1 VVSRAALIER
11 LRGDDT
17 DIVAVTA
24 PPGYGKTTMLAE
36 WVSSDERRCAWLSL
50 DARDNDPV
58 VLLTYVAAALDMI
71 ERVDPGF
78 VPALWTPG
86 ASLTTEALPRFA
98 RLVAGR
104 DMPFVLVLDDVH
116 ELVNPEA
123 MDVLAVIVAALPPD
137 SVFALAGRV
146 LPPLPFGRLR
156 VKRGLVEVG
165 QRDLAMDAIEAAA
178 MFRASDLD
186 LDDDAVATLV
196 ERTEG
201 WPAGL
206 YLAIRSLRRDRG
218 DLAGSVARFAGDNRL
233 VADYLRDELLT
244 GLSPEDET
252 FLLEASCLEQLSGQL
267 CDAVLE
273 RSGSAA
279 LLDELEHRSL
289 LIIPLDEQHEWYRL
303 HNLLTDA
310 LQAELARRHPGVAIE
325 IHRRASAWFE
335 ANGDIDAATTHAWR
349 GGDLERAEHLIYSHV
364 GLYTGQGRHAT
375 ILRWLSLFT
384 PDELRTKP
392 LLAAIV
398 AQSRITAG
406 DGDGAA
412 QWLGRAEAGVPD
424 RHPPDARGWVPPVAV
439 ALLRAMVGRLSAT
452 QMADEAEYA
461 YRRLDHGA
469 WRAMAGVLL
478 GSAEFMLG
486 NEGTAEDLL
495 SEAVAEAADTPT
507 VQGLGLA
514 HLALLAVERGRWD
527 EASRLAREGRSLL
540 TTHGLDAL
548 PTQFLVTASSC
559 LVEARASRI
568 AEAEADR
575 TLTRRSMMEFSRI
588 GPWANLQARIA
599 LVRADLILGDRVGA
613 RTRLDEADAFLLQV
627 PDAIRVKEQVAQL
640 RRELAAQAGSDS
652 FGPSSLTVA
661 ELRVVT
667 YLPTHLT
674 LAEIADRLF
683 VSRNTVKTQAIAI
696 YRKLGTS
703 SRAGAVAVA
712 RDAGLLDGALRT
724 G

>member
-1 VVSRAALIER
+1 MVSRGALIER
-11 LRGDDT
+11 LRAEDA

-36 WVSSDERRCAWLSL
+36 WVGSDERPCAWLSV

-58 VLLTYVAAALDMI
+58 VLLTYVAAALDKI

-78 VPALWTPG
+78 LPALWTPG
-86 ASLTTEALPRFA
+86 TSVTTEALPRFA
-98 RLVAGR
+98 RLVSGR
-104 DMPFVLVLDDVH
+104 NVPFVLVLDDVH

-156 VKRGLVEVG
+156 VKRGLVEMG

-178 MFRASDLD
+178 MFQASDLD

-206 YLAIRSLRRDRG
+206 YLAIRSLRRHSD

-233 VADYLRDELLT
+233 VADYLRDELLA

-252 FLLEASCLEQLSGQL
+252 FLLGASCLERLSGQL

-289 LIIPLDEQHEWYRL
+289 LITPLDEQHEWYRL

-310 LQAELARRHPGVAIE
+310 LQAELARRHPGAATE
-325 IHRRASAWFE
+325 IHRRASAWLE
-335 ANGDIDAATTHAWR
+335 AHGDIDAATTHAWR
-349 GGDLERAEHLIYSHV
+349 GGDVERAEQLIYSHV

-384 PDELRTKP
+384 SDELRTKP

-424 RHPPDARGWVPPVAV
+424 RHPPDARGWVAPVAV
-439 ALLRAMVGRLSAT
+439 ALLRAMIGRLSAT
-452 QMADEAEYA
+452 EMADEAEYA

-514 HLALLAVERGRWD
+514 HLALLAVERGGWD
-527 EASRLAREGRSLL
+527 EASRLARDGRTLL

-548 PTQFLVTASSC
+548 PPQFLVTAASC

-575 TLTRRSMMEFSRI
+575 MLTRRSMMGFSRV

-599 LVRADLILGDRVGA
+599 LVRADLILGDRVAA
-613 RTRLDEADAFLLQV
+613 RTRLDEADAFLLHV

-640 RRELAAQAGSDS
+640 RRELAAHAGSDS

-661 ELRVVT
+661 ELRVVA

-712 RDAGLLDGALRT
+712 RDAGLLDDGLRT
-724 G
+724 S